1 MKSICL
7 VLSVAAL
14 LPVPTASMGSTLLP
28 LSSAVAPSSDREA
41 IDDVLHRYVT
51 AMQAKDLAALKVLWP
66 GIGESQASKI
76 EEAFRFTRLL
86 RIELEVSDVQL
97 EGRKAVVSCKR
108 KDQVVTVEGQSFKS
122 TRQATITLEKGAG
135 WLISAITIK

>member
-7 VLSVAAL
+7 ALSAGV
-14 LPVPTASMGSTLLP
+14 LLP
-28 LSSAVAPSSDREA
+28 LLAGGAAQSSDSPTRPHAAEDGREA
-41 IDDVLHRYVT
+41 INDVLNRYVA
-51 AMQAKDLAALKVLWP
+51 AMQARDLAALKVLWP
-66 GIGESQASKI
+66 GMEESQATKI
-76 EEAFRFTRLL
+76 QEAFRFTRIL
-86 RIELEVSDVQL
+86 RIELEVSDIQV

-122 TRQATITLEKGAG
+122 TRQATIMLEKSGG